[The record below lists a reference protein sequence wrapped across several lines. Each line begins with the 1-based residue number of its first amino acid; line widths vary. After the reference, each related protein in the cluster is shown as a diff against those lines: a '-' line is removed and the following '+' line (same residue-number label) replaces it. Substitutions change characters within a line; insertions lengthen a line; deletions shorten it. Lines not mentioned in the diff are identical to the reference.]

1 MKSSIVIQH
10 VNKHFRDHVV
20 LNDVNMQMTGGNI
33 YGIIGRNGS
42 GKTILMKCICGFTP
56 VDSGLIRVN
65 DCMISQRNI
74 ISEDIGAIIETP
86 GFLPYL
92 SGFDNLKT
100 LALFR
105 RRVDDDHIKR
115 MMIEL
120 GLEPNSRKP
129 VRKYSLGMKQKLGII
144 QALMED
150 LPILILDEP
159 MNSLDHETVDIVR
172 ELLLNEKKKGKL
184 IMVTSHV
191 RDDIDC
197 LCNEVYE
204 ITNGIMTRTK

>member
-1 MKSSIVIQH
+1 MKPSIDIQH

-20 LNDVNMQMTGGNI
+20 LDDVNIQMSGGNI

-42 GKTILMKCICGFTP
+42 GKTVLMKCICGFTP
-56 VDSGLIRVN
+56 VDSGVIKVN
-65 DCMISQRNI
+65 GRIISQRNI
-74 ISEDIGAIIETP
+74 ISEDIGAIVETP

-105 RRVDDDHIKR
+105 GKVDDDHIKR
-115 MMIEL
+115 MMVDL
-120 GLEPNSRKP
+120 GLDPNSRKH

-150 LPILILDEP
+150 PPILILDEP

-172 ELLLNEKKKGKL
+172 ELLLTEKKKGKL
-184 IMVTSHV
+184 IMIASHV

-204 ITNGIMTRTK
+204 IANGRMTRTD

>member
-1 MKSSIVIQH
+1 MKPSIDIQH
-10 VNKHFRDHVV
+10 VHKSFRDHVV
-20 LNDVNMQMTGGNI
+20 LDDVNIQMSGGNI

-56 VDSGLIRVN
+56 VDSGTIKVN
-65 DCMISQRNI
+65 GRIISQRNI

-105 RRVDDDHIKR
+105 GRIDDNRIRH
-115 MMIEL
+115 MMIDL
-120 GLEPNSRKP
+120 GLDPNSRKH
-129 VRKYSLGMKQKLGII
+129 VRKYSLGMKQKLGIL

-150 LPILILDEP
+150 SPILILDEP
-159 MNSLDHETVDIVR
+159 MNSLDRETVDIVR
-172 ELLLNEKKKGKL
+172 ELLLIEKKKGKL
-184 IMVTSHV
+184 IMIASHV

-204 ITNGIMTRTK
+204 MANGLMTRAD

>member
-1 MKSSIVIQH
+1 MKPSIDIQH
-10 VNKHFRDHVV
+10 AHKSFRDHVV
-20 LNDVNMQMTGGNI
+20 LDDVNIQMSGGNI

-56 VDSGLIRVN
+56 VDSGTIKVN
-65 DCMISQRNI
+65 GRIISQRNI

-105 RRVDDDHIKR
+105 GRIDDNRIRH
-115 MMIEL
+115 MMIDL
-120 GLEPNSRKP
+120 GLDPNSRKH

-150 LPILILDEP
+150 SPILILDEP
-159 MNSLDHETVDIVR
+159 MNSLDRETVDIVR
-172 ELLLNEKKKGKL
+172 ELLLIEKKKGKL
-184 IMVTSHV
+184 IMIASHV

-204 ITNGIMTRTK
+204 MANGLMIRAD

>member
-1 MKSSIVIQH
+1 MKPSIDIQH
-10 VNKHFRDHVV
+10 VHKSFRDHVV
-20 LNDVNMQMTGGNI
+20 LDDVNIQMSGGNI

-56 VDSGLIRVN
+56 VDSGTIKVN
-65 DCMISQRNI
+65 GRIISQRNI

-105 RRVDDDHIKR
+105 GRIDDNRIRH
-115 MMIEL
+115 MMIDL
-120 GLEPNSRKP
+120 GLDPNSRKH
-129 VRKYSLGMKQKLGII
+129 VRKYSLGMKQKLRII

-150 LPILILDEP
+150 SPILILDEP
-159 MNSLDHETVDIVR
+159 MNSLDRETVDIVR
-172 ELLLNEKKKGKL
+172 ELLLIEKKKGKL
-184 IMVTSHV
+184 IMIASHV

-204 ITNGIMTRTK
+204 MANGLMIRAD

>member
-1 MKSSIVIQH
+1 MKPSIDIQH
-10 VNKHFRDHVV
+10 VNKSFRDHVV
-20 LNDVNMQMTGGNI
+20 LDDVNIQMSGGNI

-56 VDSGLIRVN
+56 VDSGTIKINGRI
-65 DCMISQRNI
+65 ISQRNI

-105 RRVDDDHIKR
+105 GKIDDNHIR
-115 MMIEL
+115 HMMIDL
-120 GLEPNSRKP
+120 GLDPNSRKH

-150 LPILILDEP
+150 SPILILDEP
-159 MNSLDHETVDIVR
+159 MNSLDRDTVDIVR

-184 IMVTSHV
+184 IMITSHV

-204 ITNGIMTRTK
+204 ITNGLMTRTD